1 MDGGGATSVVGVAR
15 ARADLEYAN
24 TAAVIRS
31 RGHEIPD
38 AVAIDDLEWTLT
50 YRELHDEVSRTARAI
65 RTAGVD
71 RGDRVGIWAPNSSAW
86 VVAAVGIHAAG
97 GILVPVNTRFKGEEA
112 AYVLRRSGARALFV
126 VPDFLGTSYTDAL
139 GRSDPQLY
147 ASLLK
152 VSMPGSHSPAG
163 VTAWEDFHGGITAR
177 APDVEP
183 HPVADIIFT
192 SGTTGQPKGVV
203 LGHAQ
208 TLRAY
213 EAFNDGFGLRADDRY
228 LITNPFF
235 HCFGYKAGWLLCM
248 LMGATALPHAVF
260 DAEEVL
266 RRIERERVT
275 VVAGPPTMFT
285 SLLDFQGPVGDI
297 GCLRFAF
304 TAAASIPVTLVERMQ
319 RELDVEVGTGYGLTE
334 STAIVSVTRPGDDA
348 ATIAHTVGSPVVDI
362 EVRIVGSDHQAMELG
377 ESGEIAVRGYNVMS
391 GYWDDP
397 EATATVVDGEGWL
410 YTGDVGSMDAQG
422 NITITDRIKDIV
434 IVGGFNVSPREVE
447 SILLSDPRIAQVT
460 VVGIPDDRLGEVPAA
475 FVVPRPGTMV
485 TPGEIID
492 TARARMANYKVPR
505 QVEIVDGFPV
515 NAAGKI
521 VKSELRERASRAAV
535 LQPGPESRFTVP
547 RT

>member
-1 MDGGGATSVVGVAR
+1 MDR

-24 TAAVIRS
+24 TAAVIRARS
-31 RGHEIPD
+31 REVPA
-38 AVAIDDLEWTLT
+38 AVAIDDSSWTLT
-50 YRELHDEVSRTARAI
+50 YGELHDEVSRTARAI
-65 RTAGVD
+65 HAAGIG
-71 RGDRVGIWAPNSSAW
+71 RGDRVGIWAPNSTAW

-112 AYVLRRSGARALFV
+112 AYVLRRSGARGLFV
-126 VPDFLGTSYTDAL
+126 VPDFLGTSYTDAM
-139 GRSDPQLY
+139 SQADPELY

-152 VSMPGSHSPAG
+152 VSMPGADAAPGVTPWKDFHAG
-163 VTAWEDFHGGITAR
+163 VPAE

-192 SGTTGQPKGVV
+192 SGTTGHPKGVV

-213 EAFNDGFGLRADDRY
+213 EAFNEGFGLRADDRY

-260 DAEEVL
+260 DVEKVL
-266 RRIERERVT
+266 RRIEKERVT

-285 SLLDFQGPVGDI
+285 SILDFQGPLGDI
-297 GCLRFAF
+297 SSLRFAF

-319 RELDVEVGTGYGLTE
+319 SVLDVEVGTGYGLTE

-362 EVRIVGSDHQAMELG
+362 EVRIVGSEHQTLGVG

-391 GYWDDP
+391 GYWEDP
-397 EATATVVDGEGWL
+397 VATAEVVDEQGWL
-410 YTGDVGSMDAQG
+410 YTGDVGSIDAKG

-434 IVGGFNVSPREVE
+434 IVGGFNVSPKEVE
-447 SILLSDPRIAQVT
+447 SILLSDTRIAQVV
-460 VVGIPDDRLGEVPAA
+460 VVGMPDDRLGEVPAA
-475 FVVPRPGTMV
+475 FVVPRPGVTV
-485 TPGEIID
+485 TPAEVIG

-505 QVEIVDGFPV
+505 HVEIVDGFPV

-521 VKSELRERASRAAV
+521 VKADLRRRAARAAS
-535 LQPGPESRFTVP
+535 LAGETTVA
-547 RT
+547 